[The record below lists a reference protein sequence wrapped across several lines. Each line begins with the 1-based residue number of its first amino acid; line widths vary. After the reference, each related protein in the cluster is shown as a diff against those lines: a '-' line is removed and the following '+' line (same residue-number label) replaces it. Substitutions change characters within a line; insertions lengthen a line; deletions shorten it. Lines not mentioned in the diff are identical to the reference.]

1 MKFGLN
7 KYFILAIIT
16 LKVIL
21 IYLLNSE
28 LNLVPDEQDAYNIAE
43 NIVNLGKQVIHNDF
57 SNSLQLTARRGAG
70 NIFLYSFLITNQ
82 IKISAFVL
90 GYYILYI
97 FLFVWSVS
105 SFNKILKFYEIDDK
119 LIKIAVLVYCL
130 YPSSLYYI
138 GTKPFWENFAVC
150 VLVIFFQ
157 LFITNSQKW
166 YINSIVALL
175 ALFSMILRPH
185 CMPIFV
191 FLSIVFVY
199 RKYLTKAN
207 MIILIIML
215 FFYSIINCLLI
226 VRNQKYTGYKTS
238 TTQIGFELLQG
249 HNPDA
254 RGSWR
259 FYNYQTDTNNVIHK
273 FFKSK
278 IPNSNFNN
286 EFEQSK
292 LRQNVAIQWA
302 INNPIKEIEIT
313 LRKVAIFFLPQNFE
327 LDQSSSWW
335 NPINLVIHIGFIFY
349 LFLMMIYREKR
360 TFNHYLLIV
369 PFICSIA
376 ISIIFFTG
384 YRWRFYC
391 EPFMIISAFVFVN
404 KYKRILFQ
412 LRAV

>member
-57 SNSLQLTARRGAG
+57 SNSLQLTARRGVG

-150 VLVIFFQ
+150 VLVIFF
-157 LFITNSQKW
+157 S
-166 YINSIVALL
+166 
-175 ALFSMILRPH
+175 FS
-185 CMPIFV
+185 
-191 FLSIVFVY
+191 
-199 RKYLTKAN
+199 
-207 MIILIIML
+207 
-215 FFYSIINCLLI
+215 
-226 VRNQKYTGYKTS
+226 
-238 TTQIGFELLQG
+238 
-249 HNPDA
+249 
-254 RGSWR
+254 
-259 FYNYQTDTNNVIHK
+259 
-273 FFKSK
+273 
-278 IPNSNFNN
+278 
-286 EFEQSK
+286 
-292 LRQNVAIQWA
+292 
-302 INNPIKEIEIT
+302 
-313 LRKVAIFFLPQNFE
+313 
-327 LDQSSSWW
+327 
-335 NPINLVIHIGFIFY
+335 
-349 LFLMMIYREKR
+349 
-360 TFNHYLLIV
+360 
-369 PFICSIA
+369 
-376 ISIIFFTG
+376 
-384 YRWRFYC
+384 
-391 EPFMIISAFVFVN
+391 
-404 KYKRILFQ
+404 
-412 LRAV
+412 